1 MSPIVDGVLPELV
14 FYYSFLLDSTI
25 VSQTD
30 NEGNQFQTSTGI
42 IFADINLQIPIGSF
56 AFDITIFNINKESN
70 PSTLYDGTGT
80 NVYFLPHGTLSNSI
94 DRPFIKNNKGNFV
107 VPYIDRPYVYQIL
120 SGSGD
125 FLNSRGI
132 IVQVTD
138 PNLGRQIQVYFEK

>member
-1 MSPIVDGVLPELV
+1 MSPIVDGVLPDLV

-30 NEGNQFQTSTGI
+30 NGGDQFQTSTGI

-56 AFDITIFNINKESN
+56 AFDITIFNIDKKSDA
-70 PSTLYDGTGT
+70 STLYDGTGT
-80 NVYFLPHGTLSNSI
+80 NVYFLPQGTLYNSI
-94 DRPFIKNNKGNFV
+94 DIQFIKNSEGQFV
-107 VPYIDRPYVYQIL
+107 VPFDDEPYVYQIL